1 MYLVK
6 YEFIGVIVIMFVGV
20 MVDVVE
26 LKKSEKDEICK
37 NFDYLVLKIG
47 AFLISF
53 VNIMDKLMSIIIKIF
68 TSSNQFS
75 SPHTSHSLIII
86 HFYQIKTYT
95 KGSRKKKK
103 RAKR

>member
-26 LKKSEKDEICK
+26 LKKSEKDGICK
-37 NFDYLVLKIG
+37 NFDYLVLRIE

-68 TSSNQFS
+68 TSSKSILITIQVTFS
-75 SPHTSHSLIII
+75 LLFT
-86 HFYQIKTYT
+86 FT
-95 KGSRKKKK
+95 K
-103 RAKR
+103 